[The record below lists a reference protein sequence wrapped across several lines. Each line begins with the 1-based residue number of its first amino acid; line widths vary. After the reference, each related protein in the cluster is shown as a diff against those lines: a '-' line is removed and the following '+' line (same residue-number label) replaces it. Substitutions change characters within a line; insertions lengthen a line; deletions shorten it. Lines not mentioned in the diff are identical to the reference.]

1 MVLIDIVSKIELTT
15 QDGGVVL
22 SGTTI
27 KFSSLFHSGS
37 NRIEIT
43 LAVYRSRKIM
53 ELGFSPV
60 NVRGLTSMFSLI
72 VPDSEFQQITQYRI
86 HEMVRDR
93 LNEIVGEN
101 AFEIIITTIENTTET
116 ENIIQSETENII
128 QSETEN
134 TTQP

>member
-22 SGTTI
+22 SGATI
-27 KFSSLFHSGS
+27 KFSTLFHSGS

-72 VPDSEFQQITQYRI
+72 VPDSEFQQITPYRI

-101 AFEIIITTIENTTET
+101 AFEILIITIENTTET
-116 ENIIQSETENII
+116 ENIIQTETENM
-128 QSETEN
+128 
-134 TTQP
+134 TQP